1 MYGENT
7 LSFIRNTV
15 RNFSTYQLPS
25 DKEKVVSFGL
35 DEHIPSVRNRHELF
49 TEFELFYQNLVKD
62 IPASHD
68 NIITKIKTK
77 LRHTCDKYSRISV
90 PYKYHIIMKNLRNN
104 KELIILKQDKGRGA
118 VLLDR

>member
-104 KELIILKQDKGRGA
+104 KELIILK
-118 VLLDR
+118 

>member
-15 RNFSTYQLPS
+15 RNFSTYQLIS
-25 DKEKVVSFGL
+25 DKEKVVSFEL
-35 DEHIPSVRNRHELF
+35 DEHIPSVCNRHELF
-49 TEFELFYQNLVKD
+49 TEFELFNQNLIKD

-77 LRHTCDKYSRISV
+77 LRHTCDKYSRIRV

-104 KELIILKQDKGRGA
+104 TELIILKQDKGRG
-118 VLLDR
+118 VILLDR